1 MQAQEQSVS
10 KKSIQKMTEIL
21 QVQQHSFVLMA
32 KHDLLNVV
40 LLQGTTLENP
50 CSIWN
55 TISIIL
61 KQEGSLT
68 LLMIASYIFN
78 DRMKR

>member
-1 MQAQEQSVS
+1 
-10 KKSIQKMTEIL
+10 MTDIL

-40 LLQGTTLENP
+40 LLQGTTIENP

-68 LLMIASYIFN
+68 ILMIASYIFN